1 MEYLGEIISLVVAF
15 SWTITALFANEASNR
30 LGAMVVNVIR
40 MVLATLFLG
49 IILWVTV
56 GSPYPVYADGPAWIY
71 LALSALVGYVFGDFC
86 LFNSYVVI
94 GARFGQLF
102 MTLAPPISA
111 ITGWLLLDEVMS
123 WRSWF
128 AMLVTISGIAIS
140 ILSKGDDSKLHFNLP
155 VKGILLGIGAGLG
168 QGVGLV
174 LSKIGIQHYADAIPP
189 DAPEVMGQV
198 LPFAST
204 MIRAIVGAAGFICW
218 MGLQGKLSQFKTA
231 VKDRPGIKYATL
243 TTLFG
248 PVIGVSLSL
257 MAVQYTDTGI
267 ASTLMALT
275 PVLIIAPY
283 AIIYKQRIKA
293 KEIVGVVV
301 SMVGVA
307 MFFLL

>member
-231 VKDRPGIKYATL
+231 VKDRPGMKYATL